1 MKYAGFWIRAAAYII
16 DGIII
21 YPINTYILSFMTENS
36 PGRQVS

>member
-21 YPINTYILSFMTENS
+21 YPLNTYLLSFMSENS